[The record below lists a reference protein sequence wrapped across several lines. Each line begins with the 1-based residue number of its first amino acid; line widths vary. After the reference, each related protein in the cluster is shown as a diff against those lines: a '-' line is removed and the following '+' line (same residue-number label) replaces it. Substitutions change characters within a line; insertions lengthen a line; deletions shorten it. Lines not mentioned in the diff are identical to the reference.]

1 MIYVKYFPRALGGPS
16 VQGQQRDRLRTLAAQ
31 VAAESDP
38 KKFQALLLELNRLL
52 TDQDRPAPGNGK
64 TSPQPPTH

>member
-1 MIYVKYFPRALGGPS
+1 
-16 VQGQQRDRLRTLAAQ
+16 LAGQ

-52 TDQDRPAPGNGK
+52 ADNDFSSPTNGK
-64 TSPQPPTH
+64 APPPAAAQ